1 MAAGF
6 PSTLNEFIDAALLG
20 KVAPQPGLTLNIGRE
35 AIEDLTW
42 CSSVLNIQALVSSL
56 EIVPELRI
64 VWPRQVW
71 DHFASAPNT
80 FPVLATALLH
90 NRIRHVIV
98 GEFEPPALAPIRS
111 TLSKYRLLFDWFSA
125 PQTLLC
131 ADHLGLGR
139 PKDLY
144 GQTSTPGI
152 RPREDFEQL
161 VFPFIERQLA
171 IDLDEKKAFK
181 WRAAL
186 ASVIYELFE
195 NTDLHGKTDAQ
206 GKPLS
211 PSIRGLVFRE
221 IPLQR
226 YQPNPKLVPPRARC
240 IEIGVFDTGV
250 GYFERSRKSAI
261 TFNTEL
267 QLEWDVLH
275 ACLSTHLDDVVD
287 SASDRGLHGIGLYE
301 VLRALKFLSG
311 AIEIRTG
318 RLHGYRS
325 FLPGDL
331 PLQMESAD
339 SKDRPNMP
347 KPTLLDY
354 KQRYIKRPTQHSLV
368 RGSAIRVL
376 VPLL

>member
-1 MAAGF
+1 
-6 PSTLNEFIDAALLG
+6 
-20 KVAPQPGLTLNIGRE
+20 
-35 AIEDLTW
+35 
-42 CSSVLNIQALVSSL
+42 
-56 EIVPELRI
+56 
-64 VWPRQVW
+64 
-71 DHFASAPNT
+71 
-80 FPVLATALLH
+80 VLATALLH